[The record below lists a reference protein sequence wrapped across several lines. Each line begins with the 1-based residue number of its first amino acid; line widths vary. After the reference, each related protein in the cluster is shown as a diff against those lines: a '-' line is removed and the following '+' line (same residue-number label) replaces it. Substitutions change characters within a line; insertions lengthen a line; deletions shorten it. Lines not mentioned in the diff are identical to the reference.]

1 MDISTKELEYLLN
14 NFWITKEENPEK
26 YFKIKNNL
34 DYYKDFIQNK
44 LGSRLIVNSRFI
56 KLEKIP
62 SIPKQYMGIMEFTD
76 KLEYILLFIIL
87 LFLEDKTKNEQ
98 FILSSL
104 IDFITNKA
112 TTLELDNTPN
122 WNILHHRKCLVKVI
136 NYLKKINIIKVVEEQ
151 NIFTDNKEAEALY
164 ETTGISNFL
173 VREFKNNILEYETL
187 NDYLNDEFYEQ
198 DDNKGDIRRYKVYR
212 HLIYSLSAFTEDLT
226 EFEID
231 YLRKFRTS
239 INNEISKYTKSELE
253 LTKNMAVLLYEDDTK
268 EKFDFPNTKAITD
281 IVLLINKNI
290 TEKVENQELS
300 LDNNEVITISK
311 EELYRIIKE
320 TKQEYQ
326 EYFSKF
332 YREMTFDNF
341 RDEILRYLKEYDFI
355 REKEE
360 SYKVY
365 PIVSKL
371 TGYIP
376 KQTKKEEKEIEQMNL
391 FGGTY
396 E

>member
-136 NYLKKINIIKVVEEQ
+136 NYLKK
-151 NIFTDNKEAEALY
+151 NKY
-164 ETTGISNFL
+164 YQSSRRT
-173 VREFKNNILEYETL
+173 K
-187 NDYLNDEFYEQ
+187 YLH
-198 DDNKGDIRRYKVYR
+198 G
-212 HLIYSLSAFTEDLT
+212 
-226 EFEID
+226 
-231 YLRKFRTS
+231 
-239 INNEISKYTKSELE
+239 
-253 LTKNMAVLLYEDDTK
+253 
-268 EKFDFPNTKAITD
+268 
-281 IVLLINKNI
+281 
-290 TEKVENQELS
+290 
-300 LDNNEVITISK
+300 
-311 EELYRIIKE
+311 
-320 TKQEYQ
+320 
-326 EYFSKF
+326 
-332 YREMTFDNF
+332 
-341 RDEILRYLKEYDFI
+341 
-355 REKEE
+355 
-360 SYKVY
+360 
-365 PIVSKL
+365 
-371 TGYIP
+371 
-376 KQTKKEEKEIEQMNL
+376 
-391 FGGTY
+391 
-396 E
+396 

>member
-1 MDISTKELEYLLN
+1 
-14 NFWITKEENPEK
+14 
-26 YFKIKNNL
+26 
-34 DYYKDFIQNK
+34 
-44 LGSRLIVNSRFI
+44 
-56 KLEKIP
+56 
-62 SIPKQYMGIMEFTD
+62 
-76 KLEYILLFIIL
+76 
-87 LFLEDKTKNEQ
+87 
-98 FILSSL
+98 
-104 IDFITNKA
+104 
-112 TTLELDNTPN
+112 
-122 WNILHHRKCLVKVI
+122 
-136 NYLKKINIIKVVEEQ
+136 
-151 NIFTDNKEAEALY
+151 
-164 ETTGISNFL
+164 
-173 VREFKNNILEYETL
+173 
-187 NDYLNDEFYEQ
+187 
-198 DDNKGDIRRYKVYR
+198 
-212 HLIYSLSAFTEDLT
+212 
-226 EFEID
+226 
-231 YLRKFRTS
+231 
-239 INNEISKYTKSELE
+239 
-253 LTKNMAVLLYEDDTK
+253 MAVLLYEDDTK

-360 SYKVY
+360 NYKVY

>member
-360 SYKVY
+360 NYKVY

-371 TGYIP
+371 TGYIL